1 MYPHAMAQ
9 FTIKWPNGAE
19 LTYEG
24 DVSFDELVDLLDQQT
39 PPLLAMSGQS
49 APLSRRQADDLN
61 GDEGAKPS
69 RVDFAY
75 IDSRFQ
81 EVGARTDV
89 ERVTVMAQVAVEAG
103 SPGLDIKT
111 AENWYREL
119 GLRMPGLWRSTF
131 ANAQTR
137 GYIKNVSRGVW
148 APTAAGENFARRGER
163 RPSPVRKKH
172 PRSKQRAAS

>member
-1 MYPHAMAQ
+1 VAQ

-24 DVSFDELVDLLDQQT
+24 DVSFAELVELLDQEA
-39 PPLLAMSGQS
+39 PPLLTMSGASQS
-49 APLSRRQADDLN
+49 QPPRVRIADGGN
-61 GDEGAKPS
+61 GPEDVEPV
-69 RVDFAY
+69 RTDFGFLDA
-75 IDSRFQ
+75 RFQ

-103 SPGLDIKT
+103 APGLDISM

-137 GYIKNVSRGVW
+137 GYIKNVSRGMW

-163 RPSPVRKKH
+163 RPSPKR
-172 PRSKQRAAS
+172 RARRTKQGAAS